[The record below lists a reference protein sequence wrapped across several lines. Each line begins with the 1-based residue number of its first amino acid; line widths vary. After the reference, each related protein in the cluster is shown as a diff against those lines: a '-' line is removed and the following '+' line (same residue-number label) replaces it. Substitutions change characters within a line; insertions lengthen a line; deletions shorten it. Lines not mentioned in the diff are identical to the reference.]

1 MSSLFMYK
9 KSEGEDKNMSDLRL
23 FMKGNKKKKE
33 NEKYAPT
40 VSLTDEN
47 GKPLEW
53 EFRHITSKENED
65 IRDECTTEVQI
76 TGKFGMYRNKTNPA
90 EYVRKLITASVVNPN
105 LDDTELQNSY
115 GVMCAEDLLMEIVD
129 NPGEY
134 ADLAEFVQKMHGFK
148 TLQEDVDE
156 AKN

>member
-1 MSSLFMYK
+1 MSNFKM
-9 KSEGEDKNMSDLRL
+9 

-33 NEKYAPT
+33 NQKYAPT

-65 IRDECTTEVQI
+65 LRDECTTEVPV
-76 TGKFGMYRNKTNPA
+76 TGKYGRYRDKFNA
-90 EYVRKLITASVVNPN
+90 SAYVTKLIAASTVVPDLN
-105 LDDTELQNSY
+105 DAELQNSY
-115 GVMCAEDLLMEIVD
+115 GVMCAEDLLMEMVD
-129 NPGEY
+129 DPGEY
-134 ADLAEFVQKMHGFK
+134 TDLAAYVQKLQGFK
-148 TLQEDVDE
+148 TLQEDVEE

>member
-1 MSSLFMYK
+1 
-9 KSEGEDKNMSDLRL
+9 MSDLRL

-33 NEKYAPT
+33 NEKYAAT

-53 EFRHITSKENED
+53 EFKHITSKENEAL
-65 IRDECTTEVQI
+65 RDECTKEVPV
-76 TGKFGMYRNKTNPA
+76 TGKFGMYRNKVNGA
-90 EYVRKLITASVVNPN
+90 LYVKKLITSSVVYPN

-115 GVMCAEDLLMEIVD
+115 GVMGAEDLLMELVD
-129 NPGEY
+129 DPGEY
-134 ADLAEFVQKMHGFK
+134 ADLADFVQKMQGFK
-148 TLQEDVDE
+148 TLQEEIDE

>member
-1 MSSLFMYK
+1 MSNFK
-9 KSEGEDKNMSDLRL
+9 L

-33 NEKYAPT
+33 NQKYAVT
-40 VSLTDEN
+40 KSLVDEN

-53 EFRHITSKENED
+53 EFKHITSKENEE

-76 TGKFGMYRNKTNPA
+76 TGKFGMYRNKVDSA
-90 EYVRKLITASVVNPN
+90 LYVRKLITASVVYPE
-105 LDDTELQNSY
+105 LDNKELQESY
-115 GVMCAEDLLMEIVD
+115 GVMGTEDLLMEMVD
-129 NPGEY
+129 DPGEY

>member
-1 MSSLFMYK
+1 MSNFK
-9 KSEGEDKNMSDLRL
+9 L

-33 NEKYAPT
+33 NKKYAPT
-40 VSLTDEN
+40 VSLVDEN

-53 EFRHITSKENED
+53 EFKHITSKQNEE

-76 TGKFGMYRNKTNPA
+76 TGKFGMYRNKVDSA
-90 EYVRKLITASVVNPN
+90 LYVKKLITASVVYPE
-105 LDDTELQNSY
+105 LDNKELQESY
-115 GVMCAEDLLMEIVD
+115 GVMGAEDLLMEMVD
-129 NPGEY
+129 DPGEY

-148 TLQEDVDE
+148 TLQEDVNE

>member
-1 MSSLFMYK
+1 
-9 KSEGEDKNMSDLRL
+9 MSDLRL
-23 FMKGNKKKKE
+23 FMKGNKKKKT

-53 EFRHITSKENED
+53 EFKHITSKENEEL
-65 IRDECTTEVQI
+65 RDECTTEVPM
-76 TGKFGMYRNKTNPA
+76 TGKFGMYRNKLNGSL
-90 EYVRKLITASVVNPN
+90 YVKKLITASVVYPD
-105 LDDTELQNSY
+105 LDNTELQSSY
-115 GVMCAEDLLMEIVD
+115 GVMGAEDLLMELMD
-129 NPGEY
+129 DPGEY
-134 ADLAEFVQKMHGFK
+134 ADLAQFVQKMQGFK